1 MFVFRIVSWVLK
13 VRQTSAHGDSSLQ
26 KIPSSICRK
35 IDNALD
41 HPEHRDRVDRALP
54 AVAMRVRDTAQRDA
68 AETRSAAGGS
78 ITTVYRRRSSS

>member
-1 MFVFRIVSWVLK
+1 MGVESAPDVGAWRQFVAENS
-13 VRQTSAHGDSSLQ
+13 T
-26 KIPSSICRK
+26 SICRK

-41 HPEHRDRVDRALP
+41 HPEHRDRADRMP
-54 AVAMRVRDTAQRDA
+54 AVAMRVRDVAQRDA